1 MMSSYIEYLIANR
14 FNKLSFKQCIYKLKI
29 KGNMPKPDIA
39 TAVSL
44 IKWHNT
50 DF

>member
-1 MMSSYIEYLIANR
+1 MMSSYIEYLIA
-14 FNKLSFKQCIYKLKI
+14 KLSFKQCIYKLKI